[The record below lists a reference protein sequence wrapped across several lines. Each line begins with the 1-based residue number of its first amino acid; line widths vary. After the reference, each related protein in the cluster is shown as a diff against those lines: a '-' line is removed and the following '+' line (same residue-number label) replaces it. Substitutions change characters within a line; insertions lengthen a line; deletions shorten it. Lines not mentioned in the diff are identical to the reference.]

1 MFDSLEQ
8 QMKHNEDRVSTSKG
22 RMMRYGLY
30 ALAGVLVIGGLIY
43 AVHLIG

>member
-8 QMKHNEDRVSTSKG
+8 QMKRNEDRISTSKG
-22 RMMRYGLY
+22 RMLRYGLY
-30 ALAGVLVIGGLIY
+30 VLAGALVIAGLIY